1 MQNEAGLNDSV
12 KFKIPPGRRPPSL
25 LRAGGQNPKS
35 HFDPITLEI
44 LWRRLV
50 SIVDEA
56 DASVARTAFSS
67 LLRDAHDYTCM
78 FTDSRGQELVQGTF
92 CTPGQAGAMTL
103 GVKALINSIA
113 ADAYQPGDV
122 IIVNDPWLLAGHL
135 NDVCVM
141 SPIFYKERPVA
152 FTACVFHHSDIGGR
166 VASDNRQVYEEGIFI
181 PPLKLYEAGV
191 LNESV
196 LEMIRWNVRT
206 PEEVTGD
213 IRSQVAANH
222 VCAQK
227 VIEMLEDEGLDT
239 LDDLADEII
248 DRTEKSM
255 RAAISKIP
263 DGVYPY
269 EGIIEGAGK
278 REDIAIKV
286 SVEVKDSDINI
297 DFDGTS
303 SQVDWGGN
311 VVYNFTYA
319 YVFMAVKSA
328 FDPDIPINEG
338 AIRPVKMTAP
348 EGTVVNCRFP
358 AAVAARMQIGH
369 FMTEMVYKA
378 LAAATPDNIIAES
391 GGTPAQTN
399 IFYGKRYN
407 AAPWLTMIIRGGGLG
422 AGSRMDGHHCAIFPA
437 NGANTPVEI
446 FESDTPLIVEERS
459 LVCDSGGPGKMRGGL
474 GRKMTIRVPDDDHA
488 PQGPTSIAV
497 QAGRYKYPPRG
508 LFGAGPGSG
517 ARFLINAQAGDPS
530 GLTLCLP
537 GDIIQFESAGGGGY
551 GDPLQRDP
559 QAVEADVVNG
569 YVSIEKARDDY
580 GVVID
585 PAMLKVDAVE
595 TEKVRGSRK
604 NKQVG

>member
-1 MQNEAGLNDSV
+1 MQNEAGLNDSEKS
-12 KFKIPPGRRPPSL
+12 KFD
-25 LRAGGQNPKS
+25 A
-35 HFDPITLEI
+35 ITLEI

-92 CTPGQAGAMTL
+92 CTPGQAGAMAL
-103 GVKALINSIA
+103 GVKNLINSIA

-122 IIVNDPWLLAGHL
+122 FIVNDPWLLAGHL

-196 LEMIRWNVRT
+196 LELIRWNVRT

-227 VIEMLEDEGLDT
+227 VVEMLEDEGLDT

-263 DGVYPY
+263 NGTYPY

-278 REDIAIKV
+278 REDITLKV
-286 SVEVKDSDINI
+286 TVEVKDSDIHI

-348 EGTVVNCRFP
+348 EGTVVNCKFP

-369 FMTEMVYKA
+369 FMTEMVFKA

-399 IFYGKRYN
+399 IFYGKRHN

-474 GRKMTIRVPDDDHA
+474 GRKMTIRVPDDDYA

-508 LFGAGPGSG
+508 LFGAGPGAG
-517 ARFLINAQAGDPS
+517 ARFVVNEQTGDPS

-537 GDIIQFESAGGGGY
+537 GDVIQFNSAGGGGY

-569 YVSIEKARDDY
+569 YVSIEKAREDY

-585 PAMLKVDAVE
+585 PATLSVDAAE
-595 TEKVRGSRK
+595 TDKIRAGRNDE
-604 NKQVG
+604 

>member
-1 MQNEAGLNDSV
+1 MQNEAGLNNSG
-12 KFKIPPGRRPPSL
+12 KSKIP
-25 LRAGGQNPKS
+25 NPQS
-35 HFDPITLEI
+35 QFDPITLEI

-56 DASVARTAFSS
+56 DASVARTAFTS

-92 CTPGQAGAMTL
+92 CTPGQAGAMAL
-103 GVKALINSIA
+103 GVKNLINSIA
-113 ADAYQPGDV
+113 LDAYQPGDV
-122 IIVNDPWLLAGHL
+122 FIVNDPWLLAGHL

-141 SPIFYKERPVA
+141 SPIFYKARPVA

-181 PPLKLYEAGV
+181 PPLKLYAAGV
-191 LNESV
+191 LNKSV
-196 LEMIRWNVRT
+196 LELIRWNVRT

-227 VIEMLEDEGLDT
+227 VIEMLEDEGLDS

-248 DRTEKSM
+248 DRTEMSM

-263 DGVYPY
+263 NGVYPY
-269 EGIIEGAGK
+269 GGIIEGAGK
-278 REDIAIKV
+278 REDITIKV
-286 SVEVKDSDINI
+286 TVEVKDSDILI

-348 EGTVVNCRFP
+348 EGSVVNCKFP

-369 FMTEMVYKA
+369 FMTEMVFKA

-474 GRKMTIRVPDDDHA
+474 GRKMTIRVPDDDYA
-488 PQGPTSIAV
+488 PQGQTSIAV

-517 ARFLINAQAGDPS
+517 ARFLINEQAGDPS

-537 GDIIQFESAGGGGY
+537 GDVIQFDSAGGGGY

-559 QAVEADVVNG
+559 QAVAADVVNG
-569 YVSIEKARDDY
+569 YVSIEKAREDY
-580 GVVID
+580 GAVMD
-585 PAMLKVDAVE
+585 PATLRVDPVE
-595 TEKVRGSRK
+595 TEKVRAAR
-604 NKQVG
+604 NDE

>member
-1 MQNEAGLNDSV
+1 MEN
-12 KFKIPPGRRPPSL
+12 K
-25 LRAGGQNPKS
+25 GGNRDKKGAKKSNPQSAIQNPKS
-35 HFDPITLEI
+35 RFDPITLEI
-44 LWRRLV
+44 LWRRLI

-92 CTPGQAGAMTL
+92 CTPGQAGAMAL
-103 GVKALINSIA
+103 GVKTIINSIPLEE
-113 ADAYQPGDV
+113 YKTGDV
-122 IIVNDPWLLAGHL
+122 FIVNDPWLLAGHL
-135 NDVCVM
+135 NDVCVL
-141 SPIFYKERPVA
+141 SPIFYKEKPVA

-166 VASDNRQVYEEGIFI
+166 VASDNRQVYEEGLFI
-181 PPLKLYEAGV
+181 PPIKLYDAGV

-196 LEMIRWNVRT
+196 LNMIRWNVRT

-222 VCAQK
+222 VCSQK
-227 VIEMLEDEGLDT
+227 IIEMLEDEGLDS

-248 DRTEKSM
+248 DRTETSM
-255 RAAISKIP
+255 REAIGKIP

-269 EGIIEGAGK
+269 EGVIEGAGK
-278 REDIAIKV
+278 RKDIHIKL
-286 SVEVKDSDINI
+286 SVEVKGSDIDI

-303 SQVDWGGN
+303 PQVDWGGN

-338 AIRPVKMTAP
+338 AIRPVKMSAP
-348 EGTVVNCRFP
+348 QGTVVNCKFP

-369 FMTEMVYKA
+369 FMTEMVFKA
-378 LAAATPDNIIAES
+378 LANATPDNIIAES

-399 IFYGKRYN
+399 IFYGKRFN
-407 AAPWLTMIIRGGGLG
+407 GKPWLTMIIRGGGMG
-422 AGSRMDGHHCAIFPA
+422 ASGKMDGHHCAIFPA

-459 LVCDSGGPGKMRGGL
+459 LICDSGGPGKMRGGL
-474 GRKMTIRVPDDDHA
+474 GRKFVIRVPDDDSA
-488 PQGPTSIAV
+488 PEPPTSIAI
-497 QAGRYKYPPRG
+497 QAGRYRYPPKG
-508 LFGAGPGSG
+508 LFKGGA
-517 ARFLINAQAGDPS
+517 ANKAQFVVNDQAGDPS
-530 GLTLCLP
+530 GLTLCES
-537 GDIIQFESAGGGGY
+537 GDVIQFHSAGGGGY
-551 GDPLQRDP
+551 GDPLERDP
-559 QAVEADVVNG
+559 QEVEQDVFNE
-569 YVSIEKARDDY
+569 YVSIEQARNDY

-585 PAMLKVDAVE
+585 SKRLKVDLKE
-595 TEKVRGSRK
+595 TEKLRASRK
-604 NKQVG
+604 ASE

>member
-1 MQNEAGLNDSV
+1 MPDESKMGG
-12 KFKIPPGRRPPSL
+12 PPPS
-25 LRAGGQNPKS
+25 K
-35 HFDPITLEI
+35 FDPITLEI

-92 CTPGQAGAMTL
+92 CTPGQAGAMAL
-103 GVKALINSIA
+103 GVKKLINSFPQS
-113 ADAYQPGDV
+113 AYRPGDV
-122 IIVNDPWLLAGHL
+122 YIVNDPWLLAGHL

-141 SPIFYKERPVA
+141 SPIFHKDRPVA

-181 PPLKLYEAGV
+181 PPLKLYDAGV
-191 LNESV
+191 LNQGV
-196 LEMIRWNVRT
+196 LDLIRWNVRT

-222 VCAQK
+222 VCARK
-227 VIEMLEDEGLDT
+227 VIEMLQDEGLDT

-248 DRTEKSM
+248 ERTEKSM
-255 RAAISKIP
+255 RQAIAGIS

-269 EGIIEGAGK
+269 EGIIEGAG
-278 REDIAIKV
+278 RRNDIMIKLTV
-286 SVEVKDSDINI
+286 TVKGSDIHI

-303 SQVDWGGN
+303 PQVDWGGN

-348 EGTVVNCRFP
+348 EGTVVNCKFP
-358 AAVAARMQIGH
+358 AAVAARMQVGH
-369 FMTEMVYKA
+369 FMTEMVFKA
-378 LAAATPDNIIAES
+378 LANATPDNIIAES

-399 IFYGKRYN
+399 IFYGKRHN
-407 AAPWLTMIIRGGGLG
+407 SKPWLTMIIRGGGLG
-422 AGSRMDGHHCAIFPA
+422 ASSRMDGHQCAIFPA

-446 FESDTPLIVEERS
+446 FESDTPLMVAERS

-474 GRKMTIRVPDDDHA
+474 GRKMVIRVPDDEYA

-497 QAGRYKYPPRG
+497 QAGRFKYAPRG
-508 LFGAGPGSG
+508 LFGARPG
-517 ARFLINAQAGDPS
+517 AIAQFLVNGQNGDPS
-530 GLTLCLP
+530 GLTLCAN
-537 GDIIQFESAGGGGY
+537 GDMIQFQSAGGGGY

-559 QAVEADVVNG
+559 EAVEADVRNG
-569 YVSIEKARDDY
+569 YVSIERAREDY

-585 PAMLKVDAVE
+585 PASLKVDPAA
-595 TEKVRGSRK
+595 TESVRAGRE
-604 NKQVG
+604 

>member
-1 MQNEAGLNDSV
+1 M
-12 KFKIPPGRRPPSL
+12 PS
-25 LRAGGQNPKS
+25 K
-35 HFDPITLEI
+35 FDPIALEI
-44 LWRRLV
+44 LWRRLI

-92 CTPGQAGAMTL
+92 CTPGQAGAMAL
-103 GVKALINSIA
+103 GVKTIINSIPLE
-113 ADAYQPGDV
+113 DYRPGDV
-122 IIVNDPWLLAGHL
+122 FIVNDPWLLAGHL
-135 NDVCVM
+135 NDVCVL
-141 SPIFYKERPVA
+141 SPIFFKEKPVA

-166 VASDNRQVYEEGIFI
+166 VASDNRQVYEEGLFI
-181 PPLKLYEAGV
+181 PPIKLYDAGV

-196 LEMIRWNVRT
+196 LNMIRWNVRT

-227 VIEMLEDEGLDT
+227 IIEMLEDEGLDT

-248 DRTEKSM
+248 DRTESSM
-255 RAAISKIP
+255 RAAIAKIP

-269 EGIIEGAGK
+269 EGVIEGAGLRK
-278 REDIAIKV
+278 DIAIKLTV
-286 SVEVKDSDINI
+286 QVEGSDIHI

-303 SQVDWGGN
+303 PQVDWGGN

-348 EGTVVNCRFP
+348 EGSVVNCKFP

-369 FMTEMVYKA
+369 FMTEMVFKA
-378 LAAATPDNIIAES
+378 LAGATPDNIIAES

-399 IFYGKRYN
+399 IFYGKRHN
-407 AAPWLTMIIRGGGLG
+407 GQPWLTMIIRGGGMG
-422 AGSRMDGHHCAIFPA
+422 ASSKMDGHHCAIFPA

-459 LVCDSGGPGKMRGGL
+459 LISDSGGPGKMRGGL
-474 GRKMTIRVPDDDHA
+474 GRKFVVRVPDDDSA
-488 PQGPTSIAV
+488 PEAPTSIAI
-497 QAGRYKYPPRG
+497 QAGRYRYPPKG
-508 LFGAGPGSG
+508 LFKGGS
-517 ARFLINAQAGDPS
+517 ANKAQFVVNDQTGDPS
-530 GLTLCLP
+530 GLTLCES
-537 GDIIQFESAGGGGY
+537 GDVIQFHSAGGGGY
-551 GDPLQRDP
+551 GDPMERDP
-559 QAVEADVVNG
+559 RAVEKDVFNEYISVDQ
-569 YVSIEKARDDY
+569 ARHDY

-585 PAMLKVDAVE
+585 PKSLKVDLKE
-595 TEKVRGSRK
+595 TEKLRTSRRGSE
-604 NKQVG
+604 

>member
-1 MQNEAGLNDSV
+1 MSNEKGLN
-12 KFKIPPGRRPPSL
+12 PS
-25 LRAGGQNPKS
+25 GKS
-35 HFDPITLEI
+35 KFDPITLEI

-92 CTPGQAGAMTL
+92 CTPGQAGAMAL
-103 GVKALINSIA
+103 GVKKLVNSIPLDEYRA
-113 ADAYQPGDV
+113 GDV
-122 IIVNDPWLLAGHL
+122 FIVNDPWLLAGHL

-141 SPIFYKERPVA
+141 SPIFYKQRPVA

-166 VASDNRQVYEEGIFI
+166 VASDNRQVYEEGLFI
-181 PPLKLYEAGV
+181 PPLKLYDAGV

-196 LEMIRWNVRT
+196 LNLIRWNVRT

-227 VIEMLEDEGLDT
+227 VIEMLEDEGLET

-255 RAAISKIP
+255 RAAITSIP
-263 DGVYPY
+263 NGNYPY

-278 REDIAIKV
+278 RADIHIKLK
-286 SVEVKDSDINI
+286 VEVKDSDILI

-369 FMTEMVYKA
+369 FMTEMVFKA
-378 LAAATPDNIIAES
+378 LAEATPDNIIAES

-399 IFYGKRYN
+399 IFYGKRSN
-407 AAPWLTMIIRGGGLG
+407 GNPWLTMIIRGGGLG

-474 GRKMTIRVPDDDHA
+474 GRKMIIRVPDDDTA
-488 PQGPTSIAV
+488 PQGPTSIAL
-497 QAGRYKYPPRG
+497 QAGRFKYAPQG
-508 LFGAGPGSG
+508 LFGAGPGIM
-517 ARFLINAQAGDPS
+517 AKFRVNEKNGDPS
-530 GLTLCLP
+530 GLTLCQK
-537 GDIIQFESAGGGGY
+537 GDVIEFLSAGGGGY
-551 GDPLQRDP
+551 GDAFERNPE
-559 QAVEADVVNG
+559 AVEQDVVNG
-569 YVSIEKARDDY
+569 YVSIEKARDEY

-585 PAMLKVDAVE
+585 PESLKVDLVA
-595 TEKVRGSRK
+595 TENLRASKKR
-604 NKQVG
+604 

>member
-1 MQNEAGLNDSV
+1 MTDEGVTNN
-12 KFKIPPGRRPPSL
+12 IPHSAFR
-25 LRAGGQNPKS
+25 NPNSEK
-35 HFDPITLEI
+35 FDPITLEI

-92 CTPGQAGAMTL
+92 CTPGQAGAMAL
-103 GVKALINSIA
+103 GVKKLINSIPLSS
-113 ADAYQPGDV
+113 YQPGDV
-122 IIVNDPWLLAGHL
+122 YIVNDPWLLAGHL

-141 SPIFYKERPVA
+141 SPIFYKGRPVA

-181 PPLKLYEAGV
+181 PPVKLYDAGV
-191 LNESV
+191 LNEEV
-196 LEMIRWNVRT
+196 LSLIRWNVRT

-222 VCAQK
+222 VCASK
-227 VIEMLEDEGLDT
+227 VVEMMEDEGLDT

-248 DRTEKSM
+248 ERTEKSM
-255 RAAISKIP
+255 RKAISRIP

-269 EGIIEGAGK
+269 EGVIEGAGK
-278 REDIAIKV
+278 REDITIKLAV
-286 SVEVKDSDINI
+286 TVKGSDILV
-297 DFDGTS
+297 DFNGTS

-369 FMTEMVYKA
+369 FMTEMVFKA
-378 LAAATPDNIIAES
+378 LAQATPDNIIAES

-399 IFYGKRYN
+399 IFYGRRHN
-407 AAPWLTMIIRGGGLG
+407 GNPWLTMIIRGGGLG
-422 AGSRMDGHHCAIFPA
+422 ASSRMDGHHCAIFPA

-446 FESDTPLIVEERS
+446 FESDTPLIVDERS
-459 LVCDSGGPGKMRGGL
+459 LVGDSGGPGKMRGGL
-474 GRKMTIRVPDDDHA
+474 GRKMVIHIPDDEYA

-497 QAGRYKYPPRG
+497 QAGRFKYAPQG
-508 LFGAGPGSG
+508 LFKAKAGSI
-517 ARFLINAQAGDPS
+517 AKFLISGQAGDPS
-530 GLTLCLP
+530 GLTLVHN
-537 GDIIQFESAGGGGY
+537 GDVVEFHSAGGGGY
-551 GDPLQRDP
+551 GDPWLREP
-559 QAVEADVVNG
+559 EAVEADVRNE
-569 YVSIEKARDDY
+569 YVSIAKAREDY

-585 PAMLKVDAVE
+585 PATLQVDLAA
-595 TEKVRGSRK
+595 TERLRSERR
-604 NKQVG
+604 